1 MKKKFLT
8 MVMVVAGI
16 ASIGGIGLAIN
27 AGHSQDALTAKN
39 DTMYAH
45 VETPLADQENT
56 VEESV
61 KDNNTNPIGKEEN
74 LTINEIQPDAKDV
87 SQNIDKVNN
96 RDIVVNET
104 SKNINRKS
112 NLPANKVIVKNK
124 VAVSTEQANTEQANT
139 EQANTE
145 QANTEQANNEE
156 NLNKNVD
163 LNANKPAQPSLS
175 KEDALNLLKE
185 KNDKVDYS
193 YMGDEETFSVLKEK
207 GHQGYVF
214 LPDIQTDL
222 GMFVNKNTREVYYF
236 HPSGY
241 MDIY

>member
-139 EQANTE
+139 EQAN
-145 QANTEQANNEE
+145 NEE

-193 YMGDEETFSVLKEK
+193 YMGDEETYSVLKEK

>member
-74 LTINEIQPDAKDV
+74 LAINEIQPEAKDV

-124 VAVSTEQANTEQANT
+124 VAVSTD
-139 EQANTE
+139 QANTE

-193 YMGDEETFSVLKEK
+193 YMGDEETYSVLKEK

>member
-74 LTINEIQPDAKDV
+74 LTINEIQPEAKDV

-124 VAVSTEQANTEQANT
+124 VDVS
-139 EQANTE
+139 TE

-193 YMGDEETFSVLKEK
+193 YMGDEETYSVLKEK

-222 GMFVNKNTREVYYF
+222 GMFVNKNTREIYYF

>member
-74 LTINEIQPDAKDV
+74 LTINEIQPEAKDV

-124 VAVSTEQANTEQANT
+124 VDVST

-193 YMGDEETFSVLKEK
+193 YMGDEETYSVLKEK

-222 GMFVNKNTREVYYF
+222 GMFVNKNTREIYYF

>member
-74 LTINEIQPDAKDV
+74 LTINEIQPEAKDV

-124 VAVSTEQANTEQANT
+124 VAVSI
-139 EQANTE
+139 E

-193 YMGDEETFSVLKEK
+193 YMGDEETYSVLKEK

>member
-139 EQANTE
+139 EQAN
-145 QANTEQANNEE
+145 NEE